1 MSQELRERV
10 QAKSSEQDGKRLA
23 RSTKRLKELPV
34 ETPVVIQ
41 NQTGRYPTK
50 WDKTGVI
57 VEIKPHKQ
65 LVNKVYGSRRL
76 TLRNR
81 RFVKK
86 LDVPEQFQ

>member
-10 QAKSSEQDGKRLA
+10 QAKSSELDGKRLA

-57 VEIKPHKQ
+57 VEIKPHEQ
-65 LVNKVYGSRRL
+65 LVIKVDGGRRV
-76 TLRNR
+76 TPRKR
-81 RFVKK
+81 RYI
-86 LDVPEQFQ
+86 